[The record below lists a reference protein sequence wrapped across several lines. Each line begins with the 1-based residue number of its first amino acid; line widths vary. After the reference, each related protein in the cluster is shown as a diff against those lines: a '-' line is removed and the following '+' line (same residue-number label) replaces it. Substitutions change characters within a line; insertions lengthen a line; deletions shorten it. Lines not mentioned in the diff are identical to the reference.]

1 MENENQKT
9 FHETIEDEL
18 HEKQLEEFSSLELEE
33 MKKIEKEIETFSKVE
48 QTK

>member
-18 HEKQLEEFSSLELEE
+18 HEEQLEEFSSLEIEE
-33 MKKIEKEIETFSKVE
+33 LRKIERELKTFSKVE
-48 QTK
+48 AEK

>member
-18 HEKQLEEFSSLELEE
+18 HEERLEEFSNFKLEE
-33 MKKIEKEIETFSKVE
+33 LRKIEREIEKYSKVE